1 MLMKNKVDKNADK
14 ILKKAFKFIT
24 DPKNTSEDKF
34 KVLTQVIKALVLQST
49 NFKKRDEKWLKKN

>member
-49 NFKKRDEKWLKKN
+49 NFKKRDEK